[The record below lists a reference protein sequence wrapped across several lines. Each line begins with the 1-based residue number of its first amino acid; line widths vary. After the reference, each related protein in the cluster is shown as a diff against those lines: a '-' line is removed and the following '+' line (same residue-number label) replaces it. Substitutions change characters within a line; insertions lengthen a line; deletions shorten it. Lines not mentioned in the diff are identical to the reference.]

1 MHKPK
6 ILVIL
11 GSIRE
16 GRNGQIVA
24 DWAMNH
30 INQRQDADFEVVDLK
45 DYPMPLFDQA
55 VTPSMMDGKPYDVDS
70 VKAWTNK
77 IGEADGFIFITAE
90 YNHSVPGALK
100 NAIDYV
106 YQQWNNKA
114 VGFISYGSIAGGSRS
129 VEHLRG
135 IAAELQMA
143 DVRTA
148 VHIPNVWAAFDDQ
161 GNLKDESVGEPIS
174 IMLDQV
180 VKWSTALKTIRS

>member
-1 MHKPK
+1 MHQPK
-6 ILVIL
+6 ILIIL

-16 GRNGQIVA
+16 GRSGKIVA

-30 INQRQDADFEVVDLK
+30 VSQRQDANFELVDLK

-55 VTPSMMDGKPYDVDS
+55 VTPSMMGNKPYDLDS

-148 VHIPNVWAAFDDQ
+148 VHIPNVWAAFDDR
-161 GNLKDESVGEPIS
+161 GNLKDESIGEPIS